1 MRILMVNK
9 YYPPHVGG
17 IEFHVRDLAEGL
29 VQAGHEV
36 RVLVCN
42 NEKTYKEEEM
52 NGVEVVR
59 LPRDFEKASTPVSFF
74 FRKTLARFADEADLV
89 HFHFPYPFGE
99 FEWLRTP
106 NFAQKKTP
114 YVVTYHTDIVRQKTA
129 LALYKPFLQK
139 FLDGAERIIASSP
152 QLIEY
157 SEFLAPRAGKC
168 TQINFGLPVEHIAHN
183 EAAKARAQE
192 LRASLDNKPIVLFVG
207 RLVYY
212 KGVDVLADALEFID
226 PEAHIV
232 VIGRGELHEQMVA
245 RAKALGCVDRLNIID
260 FADNEELIAWYHAAD
275 VFTLPSVFPSEAFGL
290 VQIEAHAAHTPVVST
305 LLRSGVPY
313 ANLDGVTGFSVEVG
327 SAKALARGI
336 NTLLRDDA
344 LRAEMGERAQRRALE
359 EFTVP
364 RMIENTTRLYC
375 DVLDAHL
382 KQSPEVV
389 DAHV

>member
-29 VQAGHEV
+29 VRAGHEV

-42 NEKTYKEEEM
+42 NDKTYKEETM

-106 NFAQKKTP
+106 NFKEKKTP
-114 YVVTYHTDIVRQKTA
+114 YVVTYHTDIVRQKMA
-129 LALYKPFLQK
+129 LALYRPFLQK
-139 FLDGAERIIASSP
+139 FLDGAALIIASSP

-157 SEFLAPRAGKC
+157 SEFLAPRTEKC
-168 TQINFGLPVEHIAHN
+168 RQINFGLPVENIAHN
-183 EAAKARAQE
+183 QAAVKRAQE
-192 LRASLDNKPIVLFVG
+192 LRASLSDKPVVLFVG

-226 PEAHIV
+226 SEAQLV
-232 VIGRGELHEQMVA
+232 VIGRGELHDSMVE
-245 RAKALGCVDRLNIID
+245 RAKALGCADRLHIID

-275 VFTLPSVFPSEAFGL
+275 VFTLPSVYPSEAFGL

-313 ANLDGVTGFSVEVG
+313 ANLDGVTGLSVEVG
-327 SAKALARGI
+327 SAKALSEGI
-336 NTLLRDDA
+336 NRLLRDDT
-344 LRAEMGERAQRRALE
+344 LRKAMGERAQKRALE
-359 EFTVP
+359 EFTIS
-364 RMIENTTRLYC
+364 RMIEHTTRLYR
-375 DVLDAHL
+375 
-382 KQSPEVV
+382 EVV
-389 DAHV
+389 DSYV